1 MTLFSTTVT
10 YICITFPLQV
20 TKVERVIELEK
31 ELLMQ
36 PMFLAFIWQ
45 QQGLIQVFSA
55 EVHVSKFHLAFS
67 NILGKNVVQ

>member
-31 ELLMQ
+31 ELPVQ
-36 PMFLAFIWQ
+36 PMFVAFIWQ
-45 QQGLIQVFSA
+45 KQGLIQVFFA
-55 EVHVSKFHLAFS
+55 EVPGNQSINHFNV
-67 NILGKNVVQ
+67 LGMNVVQ